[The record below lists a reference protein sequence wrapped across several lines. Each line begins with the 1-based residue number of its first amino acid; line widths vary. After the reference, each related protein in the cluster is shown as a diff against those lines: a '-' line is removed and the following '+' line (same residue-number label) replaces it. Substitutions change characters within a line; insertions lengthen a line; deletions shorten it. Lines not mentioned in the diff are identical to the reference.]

1 MHHPRSYL
9 FLCPMGMAPLVQ
21 LLLADLQSS
30 SLVLIAPVDLYGDC
44 TFLDLDSNPTRE
56 REREKAFDRYKLKQH
71 VLCKVHNYQYHN
83 CLPDQHASSSQ
94 MS

>member
-1 MHHPRSYL
+1 
-9 FLCPMGMAPLVQ
+9 MGMAPLVQ
-21 LLLADLQSS
+21 LLLGDLQSK

-56 REREKAFDRYKLKQH
+56 REKAFDCYKLKQH
-71 VLCKVHNYQYHN
+71 VIFKVHNYQYHN